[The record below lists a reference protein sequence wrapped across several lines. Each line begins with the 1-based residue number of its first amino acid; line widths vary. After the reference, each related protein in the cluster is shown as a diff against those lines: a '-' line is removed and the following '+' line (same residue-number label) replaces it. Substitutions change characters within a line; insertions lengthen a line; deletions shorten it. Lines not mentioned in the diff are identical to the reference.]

1 MIFGENPPIANFS
14 HSTSDLSATFNASLS
29 FDRDGTV
36 ISWSWNFGDNTSGS
50 GYIVNHTY
58 VEYDA
63 YNVTLSIIDNNGYQ
77 DNISEQIYILEN
89 NPPLKP
95 DKPTGPNSGKIGREY
110 SYHTITTDPDGD
122 QLFYQWDWGDDS
134 FSQWIGPYNSG
145 EEISASHSWSE
156 GSYNIKVKSKDI
168 YNEESNWSDP
178 LPVSMPKNKQSD
190 QRPLPFL
197 NQLLEQFWDVFLML
211 KLILKL

>member
-1 MIFGENPPIANFS
+1 
-14 HSTSDLSATFNASLS
+14 
-29 FDRDGTV
+29 
-36 ISWSWNFGDNTSGS
+36 
-50 GYIVNHTY
+50 
-58 VEYDA
+58 
-63 YNVTLSIIDNNGYQ
+63 
-77 DNISEQIYILEN
+77 
-89 NPPLKP
+89 PLKP

-168 YNEESNWSDP
+168 HNEESNWSDP
-178 LPVSMPKNKQSD
+178 LPISMPKNKQSY
-190 QRPLPFL
+190 QQFL
-197 NQLLEQFWDVFLML
+197 QFFNCIMEKLWDVFLMF